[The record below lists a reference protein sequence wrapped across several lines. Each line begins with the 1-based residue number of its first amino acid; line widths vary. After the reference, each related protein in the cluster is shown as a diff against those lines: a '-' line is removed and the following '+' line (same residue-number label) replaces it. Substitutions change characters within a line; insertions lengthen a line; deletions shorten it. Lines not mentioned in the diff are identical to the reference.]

1 MRALAAATAV
11 AAGLLAG
18 SGVALADQGTTQR
31 GGLDRFYNQ
40 KLDWK
45 ACNHKELDAA
55 GAQCADVK
63 VPLNYAQPR
72 GRTITVAISR
82 LAASDKQNRR
92 GIMLSNPGGPGGPGL
107 AMTLGVRESMTPDVS
122 SRYDL
127 IGMDPRGVGRST
139 PVDCEWPVGNML
151 RSAGVDRAAFDA
163 NTQLEKDL
171 AKRCMV
177 KEGPDV
183 RHITTRNTARDMD
196 VIRGALG
203 EQKISYFGVSY
214 GTYLGSV
221 YTQMFP
227 QRSDRFV
234 LDSAVDSKKFGVPM
248 FQDMGKPNE
257 AALDDWANWAAARDG
272 EYHLGKTAKQVR
284 AGVEGLIKQSAR
296 QPIRIGEYRLDQH
309 VLPIVLFG
317 PLADSRRNADLSET
331 IRQLTDAAAGKPVQ
345 PGEALERDL
354 RYFYKP
360 TPGEQSSAQA
370 AIMCGDTR
378 SPRDPEWY
386 WRNIQRDRAAE
397 PVFGAFANN
406 LTACAFWPE
415 PVEEPTKVHNSV
427 SSLIVQATDD
437 TRTAYES
444 GVALHKSMTGS
455 KLLTLQD
462 VRVHVVFGNYPN
474 KCTENVI
481 NTYFRDGTLPKTDIT
496 CHED

>member
-1 MRALAAATAV
+1 MRALVATTAV

-18 SGVALADQGTTQR
+18 SGVALADQETTQR

-55 GAQCADVK
+55 GAECADVK

-82 LAASDKQNRR
+82 LKASDKQNRH
-92 GIMLSNPGGPGGPGL
+92 GVMLSNPGGPGGAGL
-107 AMTLGVRESMTPDVS
+107 DMMLGIRESMTPDVS

-127 IGMDPRGVGRST
+127 IGMDPRGIGRST
-139 PVDCEWPVGNML
+139 PVDCEWPVGTML

-163 NTQLEKDL
+163 NTRLEKDL
-171 AKRCMV
+171 AKRCVV

-183 RHITTRNTARDMD
+183 RHFTTRNTARDMD

-203 EQKISYFGVSY
+203 ERKVSYFGWSY

-234 LDSAVDSKKFGVPM
+234 LDSAVDSKRYGVPM
-248 FQDMGKPNE
+248 LQDMGKPNE
-257 AALDDWANWAAARDG
+257 AALDDWANWTAARDG
-272 EYHLGKTAKQVR
+272 EYHLGKTTKQVR
-284 AGVEGLIKQSAR
+284 AGVEDLIKQSAR
-296 QPIRIGEYRLDQH
+296 QPIRVGEYRLDQH

-317 PLADSRRNADLSET
+317 PLADPRRNAGLAET
-331 IRQLTDAAAGKPVQ
+331 MRQLTDAAAGKTVTPN
-345 PGEALERDL
+345 EALDRDL
-354 RYFYKP
+354 RHVYKP
-360 TPGEQSSAQA
+360 TAEEQGSGQA
-370 AIMCGDTR
+370 AIMCGDTS

-415 PVEEPTKVHNSV
+415 PVEEPTIVHNSV
-427 SSLIVQATDD
+427 PSLIVQTTGD

-462 VRVHVVFGNYPN
+462 VRVHAVFGNYPN
-474 KCTENVI
+474 KCTENVV

-496 CHED
+496 CRED

>member
-1 MRALAAATAV
+1 MRALVATTAAAAS
-11 AAGLLAG
+11 LLAG
-18 SGVALADQGTTQR
+18 SGVALADQETAQR
-31 GGLDRFYNQ
+31 GGLDRFYQQ

-55 GAQCADVK
+55 GAECADVK

-92 GIMLSNPGGPGGPGL
+92 GVMLSNPGGPGGPGL
-107 AMTLGVRESMTPDVS
+107 DMMLGVRESMTPDVK

-127 IGMDPRGVGRST
+127 IGMDPRGIGRSA
-139 PVDCEWPVGNML
+139 PIDCGWPVGTML
-151 RSAGVDRAAFDA
+151 RSAGVDRAGFDA
-163 NTQLEKDL
+163 NTRFEKDL

-177 KEGPDV
+177 KEGPDI
-183 RHITTRNTARDMD
+183 RHFTTRNTARDMD

-203 EQKISYFGVSY
+203 EQKISYFGWSY

-248 FQDMGKPNE
+248 VQDMGKPNE
-257 AALDDWANWAAARDG
+257 AALDDWANWTAARDG
-272 EYHLGKTAKQVR
+272 EYHLGKTGKQVR
-284 AGVEGLIKQSAR
+284 THVEDLIKQSAR
-296 QPIRIGEYRLDQH
+296 QPIRIGEYDLDQH
-309 VLPIVLFG
+309 VLPLVLFG
-317 PLADSRRNADLSET
+317 PLADPRRNATLAET
-331 IRQLTDAAAGKPVQ
+331 IQQLTDAAAGKPVK
-345 PGEALERDL
+345 PSDALESDL
-354 RYFYKP
+354 RHVYKP
-360 TPGEQSSAQA
+360 TPEEQGSGQA

-427 SSLIVQATDD
+427 PSLIVQATGD

-444 GVALHKSMTGS
+444 GVALHKSMAGS
-455 KLLTLQD
+455 KLVTLQD
-462 VRVHVVFGNYPN
+462 VRVHGVFGRYPN
-474 KCTENVI
+474 KCTENVV
-481 NTYFRDGTLPKTDIT
+481 NTYFRDGTLPKTDLT
-496 CHED
+496 CRED